1 MKNQQND
8 SCFSEKE
15 LMYSSDPQFLPEIL
29 FQNIDFFFLATG
41 LFFELKR
48 KINNSVVVFSPLD
61 EFRRA

>member
-1 MKNQQND
+1 
-8 SCFSEKE
+8 
-15 LMYSSDPQFLPEIL
+15 MYSSDPQFLPEIL

-41 LFFELKR
+41 LFFKLKR